1 MRVGLH
7 TGGVLLGGE
16 VDADGSI
23 RRIAVNIAAHRWHT
37 APAGALRIS
46 HHTCAQ
52 VRGLFEVDT
61 QEPRA
66 VKTVDTPMQSWL
78 VRRAK
83 PRNFRSG
90 TRGIEG
96 VATRMIGRD
105 AELRALQAAFKRLFE
120 HVDAAEA
127 GQHGGDH
134 CVHLGAVG
142 HADGSGFAG
151 AFDRAEPAVA
161 ADADGA
167 FSGKL
172 LHRGRA
178 NALRRAGDDADLVL
192 QSHRFKNFSR
202 WGRCSSKSDSAWSL
216 PSIRRMGVPA

>member
-7 TGGVLLGGE
+7 SGGELLGGG
-16 VDADGSI
+16 VDSDGSI
-23 RRIAVNIAAHRWHT
+23 RGIAVNIAARMQQT
-37 APAGALRIS
+37 APVGALRIS
-46 HHTCAQ
+46 HDTYAQ

-61 QEPRA
+61 QEPLA

-83 PRNFRSG
+83 PRNFRIG

-105 AELRALQAAFKRLFE
+105 AELGALQAAFKRLFE

-134 CVHLGAVG
+134 GVHLGAVG

-151 AFDRAEPAVA
+151 AFDRAEPAVSA
-161 ADADGA
+161 HADGA

-178 NALRRAGDDADLVL
+178 NALCRACDDADLVHQL
-192 QSHRFKNFSR
+192 YRFKNFSR